1 MAHHLR
7 ARPDREPS
15 TRPELRTLVSS
26 PLLCA
31 LLCALYRQ
39 GNMYLP
45 HSRRELLEAALDL
58 LLVRWDSHRGLSD
71 VGLQMSKGEQ
81 LVLLQRLA
89 VSMAREEELLVSK
102 GVAQRRLQAAMRG
115 LHSHDADPAD
125 VLQHVLERTGLLREH
140 PADHKVRFVHRTF
153 RDYLVAKEMVESGE
167 LSGLANHADEDSFVI
182 GLMPAPDGLAAGD
195 QDAAARVL
203 RTLAKIGGEQAWG
216 KIRLFVAMHDSSCHQ
231 RAAECLAGFR
241 LLG

>member
-1 MAHHLR
+1 M
-7 ARPDREPS
+7 
-15 TRPELRTLVSS
+15 SS

-89 VSMAREEELLVSK
+89 VSMASEEELLVSK

-167 LSGLANHADEDSFVI
+167 LSGLANHADEDSWHEVI
-182 GLMPAPDGLAAGD
+182 FMGVAQARPRERAELLTKLLANAGQHGTSVERAD
-195 QDAAARVL
+195 RLTLIAAACLGFAEVIDPD
-203 RTLAKIGGEQAWG
+203 TV
-216 KIRLFVAMHDSSCHQ
+216 RLQVEVPCGD
-231 RAAECLAGFR
+231 
-241 LLG
+241 